1 MFPSITNKF
10 LKKSSGLTSPTFLQ
24 FQKQKRKRRRFL
36 AKRSKVVKE
45 VFKKMRERSIMRQ
58 AFKNIYFVEKGFDSI
73 SWELIEKRFLER
85 TGGAPPPAIVY
96 WFLDN

>member
-1 MFPSITNKF
+1 MASLYMFPSITNKF

-36 AKRSKVVKE
+36 TKRSKVVKK

-58 AFKNIYFVEKGFDSI
+58 AFKNIYFATIDEICTNSRFI
-73 SWELIEKRFLER
+73 PPFLIHLMIFVKIVFL
-85 TGGAPPPAIVY
+85 
-96 WFLDN
+96 